1 MRLRTV
7 LSFLAAV
14 ALAAAAGAQTKTS
27 GTIQC
32 GKPDPQHAIE
42 AGDKTNHMMGVG
54 KSTCTWSKPMEIEG
68 SKSKD
73 GYSVSFDDSTGN
85 KYSGRGVHVTTMDS
99 GDKIFV
105 KFQGGGTVKDGALQ
119 TDSGTWS
126 YTGGTGKLK
135 GIKGKGTYK
144 GKGNADGT
152 TTYEIEG
159 DYQASQ
165 VPRAAASPR
174 PSRQAPPKRGPERYL
189 PRTRCSSLRAVIDN
203 AGLAT
208 LVGAFGAALGEVTI
222 RRR

>member
-54 KSTCTWSKPMEIEG
+54 KSACTWSKPMEIEG
-68 SKSKD
+68 SKTKD

-105 KFQGGGTVKDGALQ
+105 KFQGGGTVKEGALQ

-159 DYQASQ
+159 DYQLT
-165 VPRAAASPR
+165 
-174 PSRQAPPKRGPERYL
+174 K
-189 PRTRCSSLRAVIDN
+189 
-203 AGLAT
+203 
-208 LVGAFGAALGEVTI
+208 
-222 RRR
+222 